1 MSNSKKKLVC
11 PSTSG
16 TESDW
21 HHANASLAPWT
32 SPKSAARRIGMAAS
46 WEIPATRIVAL
57 FGSHTNPRLVPTLQ
71 GSTLTSA
78 PLSTN
83 AGASIWRP
91 LARSVSGSIGRCL
104 GSYGKRMMI
113 SRAGRGLQQ
122 LVQFIRRSR
131 LKMRSLQLVG
141 HAMLQRMNKIPIINF
156 NRQKADQFKL
166 VGCWQQSSRRHDF
179 IQSHSRIIHGTY

>member
-1 MSNSKKKLVC
+1 MKKFVC
-11 PSTSG
+11 PSTNG

-21 HHANASLAPWT
+21 HHAKAGLAPWI
-32 SPKSAARRIGMAAS
+32 SPKSAARRIGMAAP
-46 WEIPATRIVAL
+46 WVMPATRIVAL
-57 FGSHTNPRLVPTLQ
+57 FGCHTNPRLVPTLQ

-83 AGASIWRP
+83 AWASIWRP

-104 GSYGKRMMI
+104 RSYGKRMMI

-131 LKMRSLQLVG
+131 LEMRGLQLVG
-141 HAMLQRMNKIPIINF
+141 HAMLQRMNDVPVINF
-156 NRQKADQFKL
+156 NRKKADQFKL
-166 VGCWQQSSRRHDF
+166 VGCWQQSRRRHDF
-179 IQSHSRIIHGTY
+179 TQSHSRIIQGTC